1 MKVRTQPSKGCVTLI
16 AKVFGKGLLVFPLVA
31 MLGLAGPVCGQAT
44 EEDAP
49 SLRSMMTGNSASK
62 QDVQDRLDA
71 LIKTTQEARLERQS
85 AGEPEAQPASQ
96 SGWPGDRV
104 SGGDLVDR
112 DVAADGSEAGATAGR
127 STRSLSEIRERI
139 RILQR
144 LRRDRMMAAPTEQ
157 ASAIP
162 GGTAVPTLSV
172 PEGDVVQADPVRR
185 PGAAEEAGSAMSSI
199 DDSLNN
205 AAPVDDATEEAA
217 PESDRSAERILPNP
231 VNAMAL
237 GESLYRTGNYESA
250 LKAFRSVSVDA
261 LSQSDRTWLDLLI
274 ALCQRK
280 LGQFEKAQGTLREIA
295 NEESTD
301 YPVKAA
307 KWWLKY
313 AEAADGTQVK
323 FNRVSTEFDA
333 LLERSETYVSP

>member
-1 MKVRTQPSKGCVTLI
+1 MI
-16 AKVFGKGLLVFPLVA
+16 AKVFGKRRLVFPLMA
-31 MLGLAGPVCGQAT
+31 MLGLAGSVCGQAT
-44 EEDAP
+44 EENAP
-49 SLRSMMTGNSASK
+49 SLRSMMTGNSASN

-85 AGEPEAQPASQ
+85 ADEPEALPASQ
-96 SGWPGDRV
+96 SARPGAWVPGGGTVD
-104 SGGDLVDR
+104 GDL
-112 DVAADGSEAGATAGR
+112 AADDLAAGTSAGP

-144 LRRDRMMAAPTEQ
+144 LRRDRMMATPTEQ
-157 ASAIP
+157 PSGIP

-172 PEGDVVQADPVRR
+172 PDGDVIQGDPVRR
-185 PGAAEEAGSAMSSI
+185 PGAADIAGSAMSSI

-205 AAPVDDATEEAA
+205 SPPENDAAEEPV
-217 PESDRSAERILPNP
+217 PESDRPAERILPNP

-250 LKAFRSVSVDA
+250 LKAFRSVSVDG

-323 FNRVSTEFDA
+323 FNRVSTDFDA

>member
-1 MKVRTQPSKGCVTLI
+1 MI
-16 AKVFGKGLLVFPLVA
+16 ARVFGKRLLVFPLVA
-31 MLGLAGPVCGQAT
+31 LWGLAGPVCGQAT
-44 EEDAP
+44 EGDAP
-49 SLRSMMTGNSASK
+49 SLRSMMTGKSASN
-62 QDVQDRLDA
+62 QNVQDRLDA

-85 AGEPEAQPASQ
+85 AGDPASQPETQPASQ
-96 SGWPGDRV
+96 SASQ
-104 SGGDLVDR
+104 SGGPSAWVPGGGSVDG
-112 DVAADGSEAGATAGR
+112 DGAADGAEAGASAGR

-144 LRRDRMMAAPTEQ
+144 LRRDRMMATPTGQ
-157 ASAIP
+157 ASGIP
-162 GGTAVPTLSV
+162 GGTAAPALSV
-172 PEGDVVQADPVRR
+172 PSGDVIQADPVGR
-185 PGAAEEAGSAMSSI
+185 PGAAADSGSALSSI

-205 AAPVDDATEEAA
+205 AAPVSDAAEEPA
-217 PESDRSAERILPNP
+217 PEADRPAERILPNP

-280 LGQFEKAQGTLREIA
+280 LGEFEKAQGTLREIA

>member
-1 MKVRTQPSKGCVTLI
+1 M
-16 AKVFGKGLLVFPLVA
+16 VFPLVA
-31 MLGLAGPVCGQAT
+31 MLGLAAPVCGQAT
-44 EEDAP
+44 EADVP
-49 SLRSMMTGNSASK
+49 SLRSMMTGKSASN

-85 AGEPEAQPASQ
+85 AGEPASQPASQ
-96 SGWPGDRV
+96 SGQPSAWIPG
-104 SGGDLVDR
+104 GGSVDG
-112 DVAADGSEAGATAGR
+112 DVAADGAEAGASAGR

-144 LRRDRMMAAPTEQ
+144 LRRDRMMAAPTGQ
-157 ASAIP
+157 ASGIP
-162 GGTAVPTLSV
+162 GGTAAPALSV
-172 PEGDVVQADPVRR
+172 PDGDVIQADPVRR
-185 PGAAEEAGSAMSSI
+185 PGAAEDSGSAMSSI

-205 AAPVDDATEEAA
+205 AAPVNDAAEEPA
-217 PESDRSAERILPNP
+217 PESGDRPAERILPNP

-280 LGQFEKAQGTLREIA
+280 LGEFEKAQGTLREIA

>member
-1 MKVRTQPSKGCVTLI
+1 MI
-16 AKVFGKGLLVFPLVA
+16 AKVSGKCLWVFPFVAVFGLV
-31 MLGLAGPVCGQAT
+31 GPLFGQTTA
-44 EEDAP
+44 EDAP
-49 SLRSMMTGNSASK
+49 SLRSIMGGNSASN
-62 QDVQDRLDA
+62 QGVQDQLDA

-85 AGEPEAQPASQ
+85 ALEQSPQPGRPSDWIPGTG
-96 SGWPGDRV
+96 SGTG
-104 SGGDLVDR
+104 SGTGGGDR
-112 DVAADGSEAGATAGR
+112 DVTNDAPGQAAGR

-157 ASAIP
+157 ASGIP
-162 GGTAVPTLSV
+162 GGTAAPTLSV
-172 PEGDVVQADPVRR
+172 PDGDVLQSNPVRL
-185 PGAAEEAGSAMSSI
+185 PGSAENSSQAMSSI
-199 DDSLNN
+199 DDSLDS
-205 AAPVDDATEEAA
+205 AAPVKEAAEEATA
-217 PESDRSAERILPNP
+217 ETEVAAERILPNP

-250 LKAFRSVSVDA
+250 LKAFRSVSVDG

-307 KWWLKY
+307 QWWLKY
-313 AEAADGTQVK
+313 SEASDGTQVK
-323 FNRVSTEFDA
+323 FSRVSTDFDA
-333 LLERSETYVSP
+333 LLERSEKYVSP